1 MISFG
6 NAASSH
12 SGLIPLKT
20 AYKKRGELLWAIASK
35 KDFINLHSDAFDA
48 VLEVIWSMPKNLAF
62 FQKRSINFFI
72 NSTIPRSI
80 VKKYSVQVLRT
91 LKTGKAFKQGLK
103 YGQCSPQI
111 CVYKRASSLFTGIV
125 FKFHI
130 HVHIQQKDRI
140 CIKKDPQLNLRDML
154 ISG

>member
-1 MISFG
+1 MVSFG

-35 KDFINLHSDAFDA
+35 KDFINLHSAAFDT
-48 VLEVIWSMPKNLAF
+48 VFGGPCLRISHFSKN
-62 FQKRSINFFI
+62 RSINFFI

-80 VKKYSVQVLRT
+80 VKKYSLQVLRT

-103 YGQCSPQI
+103 YSQFSPQI
-111 CVYKRASSLFTGIV
+111 LCLQASVFIINWHCFQVSYTRAHLAKR
-125 FKFHI
+125 
-130 HVHIQQKDRI
+130 
-140 CIKKDPQLNLRDML
+140 
-154 ISG
+154 